1 MQAGGRTLDS
11 PNLPATTAALLEALQ
26 LLLPRPDS
34 RRLLEAMLLEDDQQA
49 EALRNVAADPDHGL
63 QAGTR
68 SAGAK
73 GLRPLL
79 HHAIAT
85 RGWPCD
91 PAVLTVLRTARA
103 REQARMETVARV
115 AQPALQAL
123 QDAGVEFA
131 LVNGVALA
139 GTVYPDAALRHCHD
153 IDMLMRPE
161 ALPAAI
167 AAVERAGF
175 VECTPD
181 DSRPVPAARRVH
193 ASGLPLELHVTL
205 LPEPYYSL
213 PVSEVLARTSAHAI
227 WGRTVRTLAPED
239 QLLHILGL
247 AACTPQ
253 RETLRWVCDAH
264 ALIRS
269 GQGIEWEQFVRST
282 VRARLTVPVSIL
294 ATFLAEAMRL
304 PIPRATL
311 DCLREHATAAS
322 PLARDI
328 ALAGARAGQDDNFAL
343 VHSIRSGWAA
353 RAMALWWLVWPSR
366 AYLRHTA
373 QASHGARALS
383 YARGLVRRLLH
394 RPSRILSGQ
403 GVAP

>member
-1 MQAGGRTLDS
+1 MLAGGRTLDS
-11 PNLPATTAALLEALQ
+11 PNPPATTAALLEALQ
-26 LLLPRPDS
+26 LLLPRQDS
-34 RRLLEAMLLEDDQQA
+34 RRLLAAMLLEGDQQA

-63 QAGTR
+63 RAGTR

-79 HHAIAT
+79 HHAVAT

-103 REQARMETVARV
+103 REQARMATVARV

-123 QDAGVEFA
+123 EDAGVEFA
-131 LVNGVALA
+131 LLNGIALA
-139 GTVYPDAALRHCHD
+139 WTVYPEAALRHCHD
-153 IDMLMRPE
+153 IDLLMRPE

-175 VECTPD
+175 VECAPD
-181 DSRPVPAARRVH
+181 ESRPVAAVRRVH

-205 LPEPYYSL
+205 FPERYYSL
-213 PVSEVLARTSAHAI
+213 PGTEVMARARAHTI
-227 WGRTVRTLAPED
+227 WGRTVRTLTPDD
-239 QLLHILGL
+239 QLLHVLGL

-253 RETLRWVCDAH
+253 REGLRWVCDAH

-269 GQGIEWEQFVRST
+269 GQAMDWDQFVSYA
-282 VRARLTVPVSIL
+282 VRARLTVPISIL
-294 ATFLAEAMRL
+294 VTFLADAMRL
-304 PIPRATL
+304 PVPLATL
-311 DCLREHATAAS
+311 DVLREHATAAS

-343 VHSIRSGWAA
+343 VRGIRSGWVA
-353 RAMALWWLVWPSR
+353 RALTLRWLVWPSQ
-366 AYLRHTA
+366 AYLLHTA
-373 QASHGARALS
+373 QTGHGTRALR
-383 YARGLVRRLLH
+383 YGVRLVRRLLQG
-394 RPSRILSGQ
+394 PSRILSGQ